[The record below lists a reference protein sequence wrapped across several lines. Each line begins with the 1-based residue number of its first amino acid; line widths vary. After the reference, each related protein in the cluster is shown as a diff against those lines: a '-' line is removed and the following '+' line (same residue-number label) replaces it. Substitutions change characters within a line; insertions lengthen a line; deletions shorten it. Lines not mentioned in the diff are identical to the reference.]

1 MRGIIYTDDGKFI
14 DIVDDENNYSLPKDF
29 LNLRNDILTIVFY
42 NSFGYNFT
50 EFYNKQGLIEK
61 IFEYEKKYGAPGGDD
76 DDISQINP
84 AINQEEALKKP
95 PDLDDVKLSCRYF
108 CYKKPNK
115 QNYAYIK
122 YK

>member
-61 IFEYEKKYGAPGGDD
+61 IFEYEKKYGVFDK
-76 DDISQINP
+76 IIL
-84 AINQEEALKKP
+84 I
-95 PDLDDVKLSCRYF
+95 
-108 CYKKPNK
+108 
-115 QNYAYIK
+115 
-122 YK
+122 